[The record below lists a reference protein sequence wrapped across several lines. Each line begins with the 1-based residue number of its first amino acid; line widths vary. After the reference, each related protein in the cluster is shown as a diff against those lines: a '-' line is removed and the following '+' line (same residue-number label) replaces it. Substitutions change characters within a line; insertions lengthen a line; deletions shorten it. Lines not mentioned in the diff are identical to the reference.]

1 MIGSPSTLIDFGVPS
16 ELNTSSK
23 FGGLSGADGVFCDG
37 VGCGPTTGVVVEFFL
52 ISLQLKYNKLF
63 PV

>member
-1 MIGSPSTLIDFGVPS
+1 VPS

-37 VGCGPTTGVVVEFFL
+37 VGCGTTTGVVVEFFL
-52 ISLQLKYNKLF
+52 ISLHPKYNKLF